1 MFLKKDIDEQKTID
15 IEDWGRREN
24 KLQQIKE
31 SLSVKL
37 SESLP
42 NLLHAETIQKK
53 ALDLLNNAT
62 AVVLSP
68 SVIVEKRKFT

>member
-1 MFLKKDIDEQKTID
+1 MFLKKDIDGQKTID

-31 SLSVKL
+31 SLLVKL

-53 ALDLLNNAT
+53 ALDY
-62 AVVLSP
+62 
-68 SVIVEKRKFT
+68 